1 MTAKLIAYM
10 KNKRNKG
17 TIGEDVAV
25 EYLKKKGY
33 NILQRNYRFNHGEI
47 DIIAEDGNV
56 LVFVEVKA
64 RRSKKFGEPEDA
76 VTPRK
81 RDKIRATA
89 DGYLFENNIDDK
101 ECRFDVLA
109 IVYECDKVVIRH
121 IIDAF

>member
-1 MTAKLIAYM
+1 M
-10 KNKRNKG
+10 KNKSKKG
-17 TIGEDVAV
+17 AIGEDVAV